1 MSIRRPF
8 VPSQRSVET
17 TLSKVDFVLSRS
29 FSVCAICV
37 SLDGIRRRMREEGDG
52 LTVCFDLLN

>member
-1 MSIRRPF
+1 
-8 VPSQRSVET
+8 VET